1 MQPLKDNSRHGTG
14 VGVEMT
20 MSLSGPPGLHRH
32 TTLPTDSIYHYMNRQ
47 QTQQTELQH
56 KLLPGSSERKTPVT
70 ARVTSMDLRLGNHD
84 SVAISRDHRLAASHE
99 VRPSAVEVTSHDAIR
114 SMHDNRGMEILATKE
129 SGRVISEHHS
139 QQMPQQHSHHLSTS
153 RKYSDVRSVMVSHDK
168 TSITTELSAT
178 RDVVQLGQS
187 LGSSRPGSS
196 HSSQQSQPSLQDPH
210 MPSIPMTGLYSFEL
224 QSPYTAQMT
233 MNSLIS
239 TGVQRKSGSIQLSPS
254 GSQQSLSASVTYPVQ
269 NSGRSSD
276 SIVASGLHP
285 LHGQDTTHSYVSTK
299 QTGMYS
305 EEYNKA
311 VATGHF
317 LPELMKAGSVSD
329 VKQLGQH
336 QVVSQHRDLI
346 RESLPDYSDPHYNS
360 GARNISNTAVE
371 VTSLSKHT
379 SDVSHAVASRTAIDD
394 QVQKPAS
401 FMNTH
406 SPLFSKG
413 HQSQSSISKSIAY
426 QLGAESILRSGQEP
440 FTSVPHL
447 QSASN
452 IPSALQHPLY
462 PPSQLHQDNMGPFSD
477 PELHPSVHLHKS
489 TGVIRP
495 PVHASIE
502 RTWQEGYH
510 PLAKQTGPTYHQDD
524 LITRG
529 SKNCIP
535 HHRDLESSHPPL
547 HPANTLRM
555 QGSISTG
562 QPRIMYDSGNS
573 KSVTYSDLLS
583 HPPSAERFSVS
594 QKELASNRP
603 SSVGRSTQ
611 LPQNMSGIPCEDR
624 PLPDL
629 SEKSSATAGEVSGSS
644 VSGISGTAALDLTKL
659 HTGTHKSVDSP
670 LDLTIKTKKRHVD
683 DRETPE
689 YDRMLCAAKRQK
701 LDTGSPHSGIS
712 CQKVTDNSPNAIWLS
727 SPSPRGSD
735 NYEHRSVPLTIYSG
749 HASSTP
755 TLTRPH
761 KYGQSHLSDCRMSAD
776 QRISRD
782 RLNADSHMNRD
793 GRVSVES
800 RSNIDQQTL
809 CLAASQGKMYSSS
822 MIPDMV
828 RHSTGT
834 NPPMV
839 PLTTQLQKVKEEQ
852 AYQMKL
858 QRMSNDAVINA
869 HTDPKQ
875 VYKDTLNSRHLE
887 LASQSPNE
895 VVVVRHSQQH
905 YDISEQT
912 QQSHTQHSFIKQ
924 QQQQCLNVQQMQSTH
939 HHQKLLNN
947 QQEIIELAMKD
958 SSDPLQASRASTF
971 NLRGFTS
978 QSALLQQSQHHLHQ
992 QQQTCVVQQHKY
1004 SSKEPPQQLSAYSH
1018 QQVLYSKETQ
1028 QQSYTKEQLQFLS
1041 QQHYSRTQYSS
1052 KHGEDMDYFYHKQ
1065 QQQFPSRKRNDV
1077 DGYKQ
1082 TLSASQSNYAGTQKW
1097 SISHQQRSA
1106 LKSAFPHAQPNTS
1119 TPGDYRA
1126 TKLPPV
1132 YSRSPSHARMSGGRE
1147 YDGYRYGYI
1156 RTDRLKL
1163 SDSQKSSLPQ
1173 IAGPLPAGGVREESR
1188 RALSRRVSY
1197 SGSSVSGTLNTNSD
1211 KPLDNIRKKS
1221 TSSLPERIDTA
1232 GKSETNHGKSGTS
1245 VFRIIEK
1252 SDIVVEDSVKL
1263 DEIKGALSPAV
1274 LSQVIPLPN
1283 AGSCVIPDLLS
1294 SDSLSS
1300 QSAAQFV
1307 VPLSLTIPQTPSPLT
1322 SSTPSPAGASS
1333 SRPASHKAWSRKH
1346 MILNAVNQ
1354 DESLK
1359 RIICSNGNK
1368 HESGGISSECKNRII
1383 ASSTCSPIPTSP
1395 KMPILSPQD
1404 DDDDGEVENEEQ
1416 GVRKQA
1422 ISDDP
1427 PTLDPSHMGQSKP
1440 TVSRSLS
1447 LSQTVVGAAGT
1458 PATQNHTCSS
1468 AVIPENPHTKDV
1480 YRNSSHEILNGN
1492 NNSFTSTSSSVV
1504 AKEASAIKS
1513 DEMSV
1518 NAIVVRRC
1526 TIGNTL
1532 PDQQIQQQ
1540 HEEPQKMQPG
1550 SVQFQR
1556 AEVIRRNSLAGH
1568 GLGPWG
1574 HMKNIPIANVA
1585 PFIHSRDDDDKS
1597 KQQKLGDQQQ
1607 MIQQNSNFPNSDSMY
1622 VLSGHTQ
1629 EAPKEVMSKPDIPK
1643 QNTST
1648 ELTDVDI
1655 RHSTESPEKDD
1666 SNQPASSSNR
1676 NDSKKKKI
1684 TKLRVSSPT
1693 KMKELELISPTLEYA
1708 VLKSTDTEDIKI
1720 LDKFSH
1726 GSLRKS
1732 LESRMKYKHKIV
1744 REKNSLIK
1752 PKKTVKKRIQYV
1764 FDDDEDE
1771 PDPVAVHDDD
1781 DDNNDEDFEID
1792 DGNKGGQNS
1801 SKSDAEAKA
1810 RDREK
1815 RALRREQLRD
1825 QSEENASRH
1834 PAAAAS
1840 SHGQTSKS
1848 SSGSKNRTRS
1858 KESLTSDKQKPVQT
1872 RPAKA
1877 ASRIS
1882 RRRMS
1887 STNQRAQELKHN
1899 ALVQRRKSGKRKIR
1913 RYNRN
1918 AAYEQELHRE
1928 ANRRAIVRAKRQAS
1942 SKARERLQQQRD
1954 LSHDADNDDNLL
1966 DETWKLP
1973 ETKGTSAS
1981 GRKNHQ
1987 HISSRHIGAKASSKS
2002 HSSSHSNK
2010 TSASSLASEQRKEDY
2025 ESDVEN
2031 VPDDLAAEMAS
2042 DDGGKK
2048 KKLRAGKCR
2057 GRREDNDKDNMDGQD
2072 TSGFEDDP
2080 DYEDDSRHNVMSSIP
2095 IEIVP
2100 VPADVKK
2107 LTINKNSGETLLH
2120 RAARI
2125 GHEEIT
2131 LYCLKTQI
2139 VDVNARDNAGYTP
2152 LHESCVRGSVAVAR
2166 HLIYHG
2172 ADVNCCSQDG
2182 IRPIHDA
2189 IENDHME
2196 VVRLLLVHGA
2206 DPLIAT
2212 YAGRT
2217 PLRIARSLLM
2227 LQTLQGHITD
2237 LNGSPGV
2244 EEEEEDDDRE
2254 EDEVVPWRFTLSLTF
2269 LERSQID
2276 SYTPC
2281 VDMPDDPPDDSSDVF
2296 DDGPTAAINVFN
2308 LALDGEDRTPQP
2320 FCLLD
2325 EVINRLN
2332 MSEDMLTSLFP
2343 WKPTAM
2349 TLSSERVR
2357 EVASCCCSNVSI
2369 RLPQSGKVTLLLFST
2384 LNKIEHALKQQM
2396 KMKVKKEE
2404 GNTGNKEV
2412 VKKINS
2418 SSCVPI
2424 LTRLEQANSFLEDG
2438 PEHQCLKETALKN
2451 LTSSSLSSKQ
2461 KVKFSG
2467 FSSIFQSASTSLA
2480 TSTSSLNSGNSAI
2493 SKTSKSQS
2501 SSHSW
2506 PTLSSEQ
2513 QSNKKTAGG
2522 HHNRHHHHQQKQHA
2536 HHMQHQHSQQRPLS
2550 SSSGV
2555 AGEMSLPVKAPGS
2568 TSKDVKSS
2576 SSSGSVPRKS
2586 KKEDCDNPWL
2596 NTPMFSDDSSSS
2608 PFHTGL
2614 DYLDSDNSI

>member
-56 KLLPGSSERKTPVT
+56 KLLPGGSEHKTPVT
-70 ARVTSMDLRLGNHD
+70 ARVTSIDLRLGNHD
-84 SVAISRDHRLAASHE
+84 SVALSRDHRLAAGHE
-99 VRPSAVEVTSHDAIR
+99 VRPSTVEVTPHDAIR
-114 SMHDNRGMEILATKE
+114 GVHDHRGMEILATTE
-129 SGRVISEHHS
+129 SGRIISEHHS
-139 QQMPQQHSHHLSTS
+139 QQMPQQLSHHLGAS

-178 RDVVQLGQS
+178 RDAVQLGQS

-196 HSSQQSQPSLQDPH
+196 HSSQQSQLSLQDPH
-210 MPSIPMTGLYSFEL
+210 MQSMTGLYSFEL
-224 QSPYTAQMT
+224 QSPYTAQMA

-269 NSGRSSD
+269 NSGRSGD

-285 LHGQDTTHSYVSTK
+285 LHGHDTTHTYVSTK
-299 QTGMYS
+299 QTGMYP

-336 QVVSQHRDLI
+336 QVISQHRDLI
-346 RESLPDYSDPHYNS
+346 RDSHPDYSDPHYNP
-360 GARNISNTAVE
+360 GARSIANPAIE
-371 VTSLSKHT
+371 VTSLSKHA
-379 SDVSHAVASRTAIDD
+379 SDASHTVASRTAIDD

-406 SPLFSKG
+406 TPLFGKG
-413 HQSQSSISKSIAY
+413 HQSQLSISKSIAY
-426 QLGAESILRSGQEP
+426 QPGAESISRSGQEP
-440 FTSVPHL
+440 FTSVSHS
-447 QSASN
+447 QNASN
-452 IPSALQHPLY
+452 IPSAQQHPLY
-462 PPSQLHQDNMGPFSD
+462 PPSQLNQDNMSPFSD
-477 PELHPSVHLHKS
+477 PELHPSAHLHKS

-495 PVHASIE
+495 PVHASDE
-502 RTWQEGYH
+502 RTWQESYH
-510 PLAKQTGPTYHQDD
+510 PLAKQMGPTFHQDD
-524 LITRG
+524 LLFHG

-535 HHRDLESSHPPL
+535 HHHDLECSHPPL
-547 HPANTLRM
+547 HPANTMRM

-573 KSVTYSDLLS
+573 KSVAYSDLLS
-583 HPPSAERFSVS
+583 HPPSAERFPVS

-611 LPQNMSGIPCEDR
+611 LPQNMSGIPREDR
-624 PLPDL
+624 SLPDL
-629 SEKSSATAGEVSGSS
+629 SEKSSATAGGVSGSS

-659 HTGTHKSVDSP
+659 HTGTRKPVDSP
-670 LDLTIKTKKRHVD
+670 LDLTVKTKKRRVD

-689 YDRMLCAAKRQK
+689 YDQMLCAAKRQK
-701 LDTGSPHSGIS
+701 LDTGSPRSGIS
-712 CQKVTDNSPNAIWLS
+712 CQKVTENSPNAVWLS

-735 NYEHRSVPLTIYSG
+735 NYEHRSVPLTIYSS

-755 TLTRPH
+755 TLTRQH

-800 RSNIDQQTL
+800 RSSIDHQTL
-809 CLAASQGKMYSSS
+809 SMAASQGKMYGSS
-822 MIPDMV
+822 MIPDIV

-858 QRMSNDAVINA
+858 QRMSNDALINA

-875 VYKDTLNSRHLE
+875 VYKDALNSRHLE

-912 QQSHTQHSFIKQ
+912 QPSHSQHSFIKQ
-924 QQQQCLNVQQMQSTH
+924 QQQQCLDVQQMQPRH
-939 HHQKLLNN
+939 HQQKLLNN

-978 QSALLQQSQHHLHQ
+978 QPALLQQSQQHHLHQ

-1004 SSKEPPQQLSAYSH
+1004 SSKEPQQQLSTYSH
-1018 QQVLYSKETQ
+1018 QQVLYSKEAQ

-1052 KHGEDMDYFYHKQ
+1052 KRGEDMDYFYHKQ

-1082 TLSASQSNYAGTQKW
+1082 TVSAPQSNFAGAQKW
-1097 SISHQQRSA
+1097 SISHQQRPA

-1126 TKLPPV
+1126 AKLPAV
-1132 YSRSPSHARMSGGRE
+1132 YSRSPSHARMPGGRE

-1197 SGSSVSGTLNTNSD
+1197 SGSNVSGMLNTDSN
-1211 KPLDNIRKKS
+1211 KQLDNIRNKS

-1245 VFRIIEK
+1245 VSRLTEK
-1252 SDIVVEDSVKL
+1252 TDVVVEDSVKL
-1263 DEIKGALSPAV
+1263 DEIKGAISPAL
-1274 LSQVIPLPN
+1274 LSQAIPLPN
-1283 AGSCVIPDLLS
+1283 AGSCVIPELLS

-1307 VPLSLTIPQTPSPLT
+1307 VPLSLTIPQTPSPLA

-1333 SRPASHKAWSRKH
+1333 SRPTSSHKAWSRKH

-1383 ASSTCSPIPTSP
+1383 ASSTCSPVPTSP

-1404 DDDDGEVENEEQ
+1404 DDDVEVANEEQ
-1416 GVRKQA
+1416 GVRKLA

-1447 LSQTVVGAAGT
+1447 LSQAVVGAAGAS
-1458 PATQNHTCSS
+1458 ATQNHTCSS
-1468 AVIPENPHTKDV
+1468 AVIPENLHTKDI
-1480 YRNSSHEILNGN
+1480 YRNSSHEMFSSN
-1492 NNSFTSTSSSVV
+1492 NSSFTSTSSSVI
-1504 AKEASAIKS
+1504 AKEAPATKS

-1540 HEEPQKMQPG
+1540 HEELQKMQPG

-1597 KQQKLGDQQQ
+1597 KQQKLDDQQQ
-1607 MIQQNSNFPNSDSMY
+1607 MIQQNTNFPNSESMY
-1622 VLSGHTQ
+1622 VLSGQTQ
-1629 EAPKEVMSKPDIPK
+1629 EAPKEVISKPDIPK
-1643 QNTST
+1643 QNAST

-1655 RHSTESPEKDD
+1655 KHSTESPEKDD
-1666 SNQPASSSNR
+1666 SNLPASLSNK
-1676 NDSKKKKI
+1676 NDSRKKKI

-1708 VLKSTDTEDIKI
+1708 MLKSTDMEDIKI

-1726 GSLRKS
+1726 GGLRKS
-1732 LESRMKYKHKIV
+1732 LENRMKYKHKII

-1771 PDPVAVHDDD
+1771 EVPDSVAVHNDD
-1781 DDNNDEDFEID
+1781 DDNNDENFEIE

-1815 RALRREQLRD
+1815 RALRV
-1825 QSEENASRH
+1825 SY
-1834 PAAAAS
+1834 
-1840 SHGQTSKS
+1840 
-1848 SSGSKNRTRS
+1848 
-1858 KESLTSDKQKPVQT
+1858 V
-1872 RPAKA
+1872 
-1877 ASRIS
+1877 
-1882 RRRMS
+1882 
-1887 STNQRAQELKHN
+1887 
-1899 ALVQRRKSGKRKIR
+1899 
-1913 RYNRN
+1913 
-1918 AAYEQELHRE
+1918 
-1928 ANRRAIVRAKRQAS
+1928 
-1942 SKARERLQQQRD
+1942 
-1954 LSHDADNDDNLL
+1954 
-1966 DETWKLP
+1966 
-1973 ETKGTSAS
+1973 
-1981 GRKNHQ
+1981 
-1987 HISSRHIGAKASSKS
+1987 
-2002 HSSSHSNK
+2002 HS
-2010 TSASSLASEQRKEDY
+2010 
-2025 ESDVEN
+2025 
-2031 VPDDLAAEMAS
+2031 
-2042 DDGGKK
+2042 
-2048 KKLRAGKCR
+2048 
-2057 GRREDNDKDNMDGQD
+2057 
-2072 TSGFEDDP
+2072 F
-2080 DYEDDSRHNVMSSIP
+2080 
-2095 IEIVP
+2095 
-2100 VPADVKK
+2100 
-2107 LTINKNSGETLLH
+2107 
-2120 RAARI
+2120 
-2125 GHEEIT
+2125 
-2131 LYCLKTQI
+2131 
-2139 VDVNARDNAGYTP
+2139 
-2152 LHESCVRGSVAVAR
+2152 
-2166 HLIYHG
+2166 
-2172 ADVNCCSQDG
+2172 
-2182 IRPIHDA
+2182 
-2189 IENDHME
+2189 
-2196 VVRLLLVHGA
+2196 
-2206 DPLIAT
+2206 
-2212 YAGRT
+2212 
-2217 PLRIARSLLM
+2217 
-2227 LQTLQGHITD
+2227 
-2237 LNGSPGV
+2237 
-2244 EEEEEDDDRE
+2244 
-2254 EDEVVPWRFTLSLTF
+2254 FF
-2269 LERSQID
+2269 
-2276 SYTPC
+2276 
-2281 VDMPDDPPDDSSDVF
+2281 F
-2296 DDGPTAAINVFN
+2296 
-2308 LALDGEDRTPQP
+2308 
-2320 FCLLD
+2320 
-2325 EVINRLN
+2325 
-2332 MSEDMLTSLFP
+2332 
-2343 WKPTAM
+2343 
-2349 TLSSERVR
+2349 
-2357 EVASCCCSNVSI
+2357 
-2369 RLPQSGKVTLLLFST
+2369 
-2384 LNKIEHALKQQM
+2384 
-2396 KMKVKKEE
+2396 
-2404 GNTGNKEV
+2404 
-2412 VKKINS
+2412 
-2418 SSCVPI
+2418 
-2424 LTRLEQANSFLEDG
+2424 
-2438 PEHQCLKETALKN
+2438 
-2451 LTSSSLSSKQ
+2451 
-2461 KVKFSG
+2461 
-2467 FSSIFQSASTSLA
+2467 
-2480 TSTSSLNSGNSAI
+2480 
-2493 SKTSKSQS
+2493 
-2501 SSHSW
+2501 
-2506 PTLSSEQ
+2506 
-2513 QSNKKTAGG
+2513 
-2522 HHNRHHHHQQKQHA
+2522 
-2536 HHMQHQHSQQRPLS
+2536 
-2550 SSSGV
+2550 
-2555 AGEMSLPVKAPGS
+2555 
-2568 TSKDVKSS
+2568 
-2576 SSSGSVPRKS
+2576 
-2586 KKEDCDNPWL
+2586 
-2596 NTPMFSDDSSSS
+2596 
-2608 PFHTGL
+2608 
-2614 DYLDSDNSI
+2614 